1 MSIDSVEAA
10 QACREHL
17 GISSELYTTVVG
29 YISGKKHNISVS
41 INSNKIEFDLGVPVG
56 NYQFYN
62 TDWQEMEWDEVNKTL
77 TISSSKPIYTFKV
90 FFPEPEY

>member
-17 GISSELYTTVVG
+17 DISTELYVTVVG
-29 YISGKKHNISVS
+29 YIAGKKYDVS
-41 INSNKIEFDLGVPVG
+41 ISIDSNKIEFDFGIPVG

-62 TDWQEMEWDEVNKTL
+62 TDWQEMDWDDVNKTL
-77 TISSSKPIYTFKV
+77 TISSSKPKYSFTV
-90 FFPEPEY
+90 FFPAPQS